1 MPSPTPLSVS
11 GERPRVKNRSCVN
24 VQARQVGTRHP
35 VTFQVLNALHQSKF
49 SRQLKRF
56 VQSEMDFDAL

>member
-11 GERPRVKNRSCVN
+11 GERPRVENRSGVN

-35 VTFQVLNALHQSKF
+35 VTFQVLNVSTPIQIQPSAQKVCSIGDGF
-49 SRQLKRF
+49 
-56 VQSEMDFDAL
+56 